1 MIDYLIRRF
10 HYNDWANAR
19 QLRVLPQVIAAQPK
33 ALPIMTHIVMTQRL
47 WLHRITGHSEKPAL
61 WDPLPVPELIRLS
74 SDSTTDWIRY
84 LGSLTD
90 DEMDRLIAYHNFKG
104 IPYQNSIRDIS
115 AHVISHSSHH
125 RGQVNLLIRIAG
137 LEPPL
142 VDYIAFARH
151 EFE

>member
-19 QLRVLPQVIAAQPK
+19 QLRVLPQVIESQPK
-33 ALPIMTHIVMTQRL
+33 VLAIMTHTIMTQRL
-47 WLHRITGHSEKPAL
+47 WLHRVTGRGEKPAL
-61 WDPLPVPELIRLS
+61 WEPVPVPELIRLS

-90 DEMDRLIAYHNFKG
+90 EEMDRLIAYHNFKG

-125 RGQVNLLIRIAG
+125 RGQVNLLIRMAG